1 MLNIN
6 KKILL
11 NNLKNLYKIKKIKRY
26 LINTILLIK

>member
-11 NNLKNLYKIKKIKRY
+11 DNLKNLHKIKKIKRY
-26 LINTILLIK
+26 LINRILLIK